1 MGSLLLNQ
9 IKKRAQSFIQEKY
22 KTARLALTDVSE
34 AELLAEEVTSN
45 DPVCPDAKTMA
56 TIAEASCDVDDYWR
70 IVDLLH
76 NRQFFEDIDII
87 EELGRFQYI
96 DEKGFNWGAS
106 MQKRSDNI
114 IKLLNGGDTLREARL
129 KALRITK
136 GIEGFGS
143 FVASSA
149 SLSPSPPSSA
159 TSSATSSFGSFST
172 TGSTC
177 NDPVD
182 LSSLL
187 SPTQGEIEDPK
198 TVITSPRISKEGT
211 EGSCIKDCPV
221 IQETDSLLDSEDD
234 EEDKQG
240 GFISGIRSKLAAISP
255 SKESHAEKTAYK
267 SFSNIG
273 SVIMRK
279 HDRQFSMGY

>member
-76 NRQFFEDIDII
+76 NRQIRLF
-87 EELGRFQYI
+87 
-96 DEKGFNWGAS
+96 FNWGAS

-187 SPTQGEIEDPK
+187 SPTEGEIEDPK

-240 GFISGIRSKLAAISP
+240 GFISGIRSKLAAMSP